1 MIEYNI
7 LDDPSRN
14 VEYGVDYW
22 CDQEGLPYTSPDW
35 KGPGLQRVNTY
46 ESLTLKTFQG
56 LHRKLAQNKGKQMS
70 KNFQKEFFMGEKPVF
85 LRTKTFS
92 VNT

>member
-1 MIEYNI
+1 MVGFLVSNTCLLDNGIMIEYNT

-35 KGPGLQRVNTY
+35 KGPGL
-46 ESLTLKTFQG
+46 
-56 LHRKLAQNKGKQMS
+56 
-70 KNFQKEFFMGEKPVF
+70 
-85 LRTKTFS
+85 
-92 VNT
+92 

>member
-35 KGPGLQRVNTY
+35 KGPGLQRVNTLCCKSIGTP
-46 ESLTLKTFQG
+46 EIFW
-56 LHRKLAQNKGKQMS
+56 
-70 KNFQKEFFMGEKPVF
+70 KPG
-85 LRTKTFS
+85 
-92 VNT
+92 